1 MLVIGCTGR
10 GKTTFC
16 NFLFREERFTSQKL
30 QPGKKS
36 GWMTAMSDQSIT
48 QMSRLV
54 DGIGGVSLT
63 VIDTPGF
70 LATQRRCTNR
80 QSGGDDSIAD
90 VDALLHEFSRAV
102 AYAKNGIDAILVTL
116 KCAEPAS
123 KEEQLLMEFLTEM
136 QLWKHCILLFTH
148 GARVSQ
154 GKDEGYLELH
164 GMLNSGELAE
174 RSPVLANMIENTGR
188 RFIIV
193 ESVDRASDNRYYR
206 DKLDEL
212 YSAVKVTC
220 KHAKSAFNHPL
231 LDMAKYSYQIVQMQK
246 SLKIEASTKEAQQE
260 ATLKDLDVAKQCH
273 CQVQAALQECPQ
285 AVADAE
291 HLDAEGTENA
301 AVLIRNY
308 LRASQT
314 GYYTCPTHFDNAFMQ
329 LEDAKRRL
337 QDILN
342 KLDKLRQDIR
352 RRSGNIPKV
361 ELEREIQSII
371 EQGDDEGLGPDVPEE
386 LEQRPLHRWSQYH
399 RCTLL

>member
-1 MLVIGCTGR
+1 
-10 GKTTFC
+10 
-16 NFLFREERFTSQKL
+16 
-30 QPGKKS
+30 
-36 GWMTAMSDQSIT
+36 MSDQSIT
-48 QMSRLV
+48 QMSRLL

-80 QSGGDDSIAD
+80 QGGDDDCIAD

-136 QLWKHCILLFTH
+136 QLWKHCVLLFTH

-154 GKDEGYLELH
+154 GRDEGYLELH

-174 RSPVLANMIENTGR
+174 RSPVLANMLENTGR

-193 ESVDRASDNRYYR
+193 ESVDRALDNRYYR

-246 SLKIEASTKEAQQE
+246 SLRVEAITKEAQQE
-260 ATLKDLDVAKQCH
+260 SILKGLDVAKQC
-273 CQVQAALQECPQ
+273 QYQMQADLQECPQ
-285 AVADAE
+285 TVADAE
-291 HLDAEGTENA
+291 HHDAEGTENA
-301 AVLIRNY
+301 AALLRNY
-308 LRASQT
+308 LQASQT
-314 GYYTCPTHFDNAFMQ
+314 AYACPTQFVNAFMQ
-329 LEDAKRRL
+329 LKDAKRRL
-337 QDILN
+337 QDILDM
-342 KLDKLRQDIR
+342 LDKLRQDIR
-352 RRSGNIPKV
+352 RRSGNIPKF

-371 EQGDDEGLGPDVPEE
+371 EQGDDEGLGPDAPEE

>member
-1 MLVIGCTGR
+1 
-10 GKTTFC
+10 
-16 NFLFREERFTSQKL
+16 
-30 QPGKKS
+30 
-36 GWMTAMSDQSIT
+36 
-48 QMSRLV
+48 
-54 DGIGGVSLT
+54 
-63 VIDTPGF
+63 
-70 LATQRRCTNR
+70 
-80 QSGGDDSIAD
+80 
-90 VDALLHEFSRAV
+90 
-102 AYAKNGIDAILVTL
+102 
-116 KCAEPAS
+116 
-123 KEEQLLMEFLTEM
+123 
-136 QLWKHCILLFTH
+136 
-148 GARVSQ
+148 
-154 GKDEGYLELH
+154 
-164 GMLNSGELAE
+164 MLNSGELAE